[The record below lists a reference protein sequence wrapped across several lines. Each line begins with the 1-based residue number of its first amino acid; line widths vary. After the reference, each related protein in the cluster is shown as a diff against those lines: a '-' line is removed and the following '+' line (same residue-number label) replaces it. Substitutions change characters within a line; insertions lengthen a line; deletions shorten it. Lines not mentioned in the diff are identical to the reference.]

1 MSGLLKFGG
10 LAHLARCPC
19 AGPIPAAGQAREAH
33 WAWWIAPLHATG
45 LPGAAA
51 PQGARQGSTYA
62 AVGGDSSSS
71 LLPSGGNFPDPLAVP
86 TFSSCATVDGCP
98 PLLPA
103 PPELAATA
111 AAKESLMMLPN
122 TRISAASSLED
133 SLALVLSPTQLG
145 VQVWESAHAAS
156 GLPWWAAIPVCTLAV
171 RGALFPLSLRAYGA
185 SANIALL
192 QRAFGLSGA
201 VAEAV
206 AAAKQQAVEQGRGE
220 GEQRAGEGARAGWQG
235 DGEASAHQ
243 HDSSNSSR
251 SGGST
256 GRWQLGRLDLVRRV
270 FHHLRA
276 QQGAPSFGWYVG
288 NVMVQVPLLVS
299 LSLALRRMSDTL
311 WPGFTAEGLM
321 YFQDL
326 TAPPMY
332 LQTLS
337 TPYGTAGA
345 ILPLAIVLLYVSAAD
360 RSAGGSSPG
369 IHIALKLLALPLYCV
384 ALLQPHA
391 VLVYWLAQAA
401 TQLGLYE
408 LTARLPALRRAAGV
422 PELLVTCSRD
432 GAGNTAGI
440 GEEGQTEDA
449 GILDELLIA
458 LSESY
463 IKSGN
468 TAAAR
473 ICLEAIL
480 ARQPGHEAA
489 AERLRALK
497 PVSA

>member
-1 MSGLLKFGG
+1 MAGLRSIGG

-19 AGPIPAAGQAREAH
+19 AGPIQAASQAHEAH
-33 WAWWIAPLHATG
+33 WAWWISPLHATG
-45 LPGAAA
+45 FPGAAA

-62 AVGGDSSSS
+62 AVGCDSSPHLSS
-71 LLPSGGNFPDPLAVP
+71 GCSFPDPIIAP
-86 TFSSCATVDGCP
+86 TFSSYPTVDGCAQ
-98 PLLPA
+98 L
-103 PPELAATA
+103 LAASPKLADTA
-111 AAKESLMMLPN
+111 VAKESLMLLNN
-122 TRISAASSLED
+122 TCISAASPFEE

-145 VQVWESAHAAS
+145 VQLWESAHAVS
-156 GLPWWAAIPVCTLAV
+156 GLPWWAAIPACTLAI
-171 RGALFPLSLRAYGA
+171 RCTLLPLNLRAYAA

-206 AAAKQQAVEQGRGE
+206 AAAEQQARGQGQREKGKQQAGE
-220 GEQRAGEGARAGWQG
+220 EAGAGQRVV
-235 DGEASAHQ
+235 GEATAHQ
-243 HDSSNSSR
+243 PHSRNSSR
-251 SGGST
+251 NGGST
-256 GRWQLGRLDLVRRV
+256 GGWELGRMDLVRRV
-270 FHHLRA
+270 FQHLRA

-288 NVMVQVPLLVS
+288 NVMVQVPLVVS

-311 WPGFTAEGLM
+311 WPGFTAEGLL

-326 TAPPMY
+326 TAPPVY
-332 LQTLS
+332 LQTFS

-369 IHIALKLLALPLYCV
+369 IHMALKLLALPLYCIS
-384 ALLQPHA
+384 LLQPHA

-408 LTARLPALRRAAGV
+408 LTARLPALRRAGGV
-422 PELLVTCSRD
+422 PELLVAGSRD
-432 GAGNTAGI
+432 HPGTSTGT
-440 GEEGQTEDA
+440 GEQGQAQDA
-449 GILDELLIA
+449 GALDELLFA

-463 IKSGN
+463 TKSGN

-473 ICLEAIL
+473 ICLEALL
-480 ARQPGHEAA
+480 ARRPGQEAA
-489 AERLRALK
+489 TKRLK
-497 PVSA
+497 PVLS